1 MADLNFSQP
10 ERRSYLVPVLVALLI
25 LGIAGGFLYRTYS
38 RRVVIAA
45 VTHTTVHPIHVV
57 YTKQAQTGSFK
68 VLGGPTGESDL
79 YLVPNIRIENHL
91 TVPLFLKDF
100 TITMTVADGELHTS
114 AIEKNDLDVVYAS
127 FPEIKGL
134 MTKPLLRD
142 AEIAPGATV
151 EGTLLA
157 QFAIPQ
163 NVWDQRQ
170 SATLTID
177 LYHQN
182 SMTIPIPKP

>member
-1 MADLNFSQP
+1 MTDITFSQP
-10 ERRSYLVPVLVALLI
+10 ERRNYAVQILVALAI
-25 LGIAGGFLYRTYS
+25 LGVAGGLLYRTYS
-38 RRVVIAA
+38 KRIVIAT

-57 YTKQAQTGSFK
+57 YKKQAQTGSFR
-68 VLGGPTGESDL
+68 VIGGPEGESDL
-79 YLVPNIRIENHL
+79 YVIPHVRIENHL

-100 TITMTVADGELHTS
+100 TITMTVASGELHTS

-127 FPEIKGL
+127 FPEIK
-134 MTKPLLRD
+134 PLVGTPLFRD

-151 EGTLLA
+151 EGTVLA

-163 NVWDQRQ
+163 KVWDERQ

-177 LYHQN
+177 LYHQD